1 MSYPDDATTFSVSLT
16 LAAHAQAQCFSRKHA
31 KPAKAK
37 QVYLNTLA
45 VHGVNFYLDCL
56 GIDTDLPRSQSW
68 NPIQQA
74 LLDTAALQ
82 VKQRGLLECRPVLS
96 GATTVYVPAET
107 HQNRIGYVAIQLDS
121 DLKEATL
128 LGFLPVATA
137 EQVSLDQLHP
147 LEKLVDHLEACAAPS
162 QADMQ
167 HAISHAIPPTAS
179 EGIRTAL
186 ATTTQLNLWLQGLAT
201 IDWQTV
207 NNALIVQQP
216 NLGFRGEQPPAA
228 DMPPVLQRSKQIS
241 LLEPEIPP
249 IQLIVG
255 LSPVSDSEIEIWVQI
270 NSADEQQSLP
280 PHLRLFVLDSLGASA
295 MQAETRN
302 IEAIRLRFTGL
313 VGEQFSLKITFDSTS
328 VVESFMI

>member
-16 LAAHAQAQCFSRKHA
+16 LAAHDQAQRFSRKHA
-31 KPAKAK
+31 KPAKAR

-45 VHGVNFYLDCL
+45 VHSVSFYLDCL

-82 VKQRGLLECRPVLS
+82 VKQCGLLECRPVLS

-128 LGFLPVATA
+128 LGFLPAATA

-147 LEKLVDHLEACAAPS
+147 LEKLVDHLEACAAPL
-162 QADMQ
+162 QADVQ
-167 HAISHAIPPTAS
+167 HAISLPSPPTAS
-179 EGIRTAL
+179 EGIQTAS
-186 ATTTQLNLWLQGLAT
+186 ATTQLSLWLQDLAT
-201 IDWQTV
+201 VGWQTV
-207 NNALIVQQP
+207 NSALIVQQP

-228 DMPPVLQRSKQIS
+228 DTPPIVQRSKQIS
-241 LLEPEIPP
+241 LLGPERPP
-249 IQLIVG
+249 IQLVVG

-270 NSADEQQSLP
+270 NSANEQQSLP
-280 PHLRLFVLDSLGASA
+280 PYLHLFVLDSLGASV

-328 VVESFMI
+328 IVESFMI